1 MRSQRQILRERVR
14 VAGAG
19 RGEDPGAIA
28 VLDREERANQGSE
41 DLTIWCPCCLERT
54 IPSRS
59 GICLFCDTPLTEE
72 AIEREPSSKLTS
84 KFANSV
90 SKFGN
95 SGTADR
101 ADKVDRA
108 RASRAE
114 AARVKFDSEG
124 ARKLITASNYG
135 KPKPEPTPRI
145 PRRRDRRH
153 KHGKPYSDEQILAR
167 IKLWAQVVGSPPSKA
182 DWTPSKLKSAAA
194 TARGVVERH
203 LTRVALYEL
212 GDFPSE
218 TTVRERFGSM
228 NSALV
233 QAGFE
238 PRPTGRQPTTGT
250 NIGTRPKIGRAALRD
265 YMNHVTELLDG
276 DEAQLKR
283 ALYDLSLS
291 ALYLADRLSV
301 PEP

>member
-59 GICLFCDTPLTEE
+59 GICLFCDTPLTEK
-72 AIEREPSSKLTS
+72 AIEREASSKLT
-84 KFANSV
+84 

-114 AARVKFDSEG
+114 GARVKFDSED

-167 IKLWAQVVGSPPSKA
+167 IKLWTQVVGSPPSKA
-182 DWTPSKLKSAAA
+182 DWTPSKLKRAAA

-238 PRPTGRQPTTGT
+238 LRPTGRQPTTGT
-250 NIGTRPKIGRAALRD
+250 NIGTRPKVGRKAIAA
-265 YMNHVTELLDG
+265 YMEAVTDLLDG
-276 DEAQLKR
+276 DEAQFKR